1 MIENYD
7 YIDQEYEQYYQE
19 KYYEYIIQL
28 IYDTH

>member
-1 MIENYD
+1 MNEDFN

-19 KYYEYIIQL
+19 KYYEYITQL